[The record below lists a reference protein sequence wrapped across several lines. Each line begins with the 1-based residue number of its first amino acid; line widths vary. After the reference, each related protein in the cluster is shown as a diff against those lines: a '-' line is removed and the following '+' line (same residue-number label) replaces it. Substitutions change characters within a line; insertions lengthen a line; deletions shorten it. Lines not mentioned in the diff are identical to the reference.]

1 MKTAVKT
8 KKSSRKSLDDL
19 TSTLNPDAE
28 YAFGT
33 GLAIDAAKASSGIL
47 LNSMMQGLN
56 TMFTQGHQNADGNIF
71 NVPQEG
77 QIMAFGGETGWPPIR
92 GGGGDSTQV
101 RKPVYNPTKAPTYD
115 PSLLLPGNTK
125 FMTSPTDVNG
135 QAQLKQWGNDLP
147 PANGSPV
154 NLGTLFPQN
163 PPLTPSNKAVGVDNT
178 FYPSR
183 NQAQSKTPDTIH
195 SNSYAMGGEVKIK
208 PSHRGRFTAWAKEHN
223 MSVSDAASHVMSNKG
238 KYSKNVVK
246 MANFAK
252 NFAALGDSN
261 LQPMNDPQQQGQ
273 NVPVEVEGGEVAQ
286 TPNGQLGQFQGPS
299 HEDGGIPAN
308 LPQGT
313 KIYSDRLA
321 INGKTMQARKLSRE
335 RSIAKLNNMVDKN
348 PTDAL
353 NKNTYNRMKARA
365 DMEEQQDLMMQD
377 AASQIYQKT
386 PHLQDAGSGFQT
398 PMENQQEQY
407 QQQQGMGQVQP
418 AGVPRQFATG
428 TGTDGVPYDD
438 SNDLLNPLPIS
449 AVPGAK
455 KSTDMPYSSGD
466 KLGFLGNAISGALP
480 LATTMANRAG
490 DKPNINAFQNFGKN
504 AIAANDTGMGFLNVV
519 KDEALKNAGLNA
531 TAQRARNRNS
541 ATSVG
546 TSRALDLAT
555 SGQQDIS
562 ENNIYS
568 QYAQQMA
575 GMYNERS
582 KLSNQQDLYQDT
594 GAQTTDRENRMD
606 RDSYYTNLA
615 QNFGN
620 IGHVVQQT
628 GKEMNEHDYNNQVL
642 SIMPYLNKYGLGF
655 TYDENGHISGMS
667 KIKN

>member
-1 MKTAVKT
+1 MKTAIKT
-8 KKSSRKSLDDL
+8 KKSSRKSINDL
-19 TSTLNPDAE
+19 TSTISPDAE

-33 GLAIDAAKASSGIL
+33 GLAVNAAKASSGIL
-47 LNSMMQGLN
+47 LNSMIQGLD
-56 TMFTQGHQNADGNIF
+56 TIFSQGHQNADGNIF

-77 QIMAFGGETGWPPIR
+77 QIMATGGVI
-92 GGGGDSTQV
+92 GGDPVAT
-101 RKPVYNPTKAPTYD
+101 KPIILPKTTIDFSNPAANSMVDPTNQQGYLN
-115 PSLLLPGNTK
+115 SMAG
-125 FMTSPTDVNG
+125 
-135 QAQLKQWGNDLP
+135 QWGLPTFKGGNDIT
-147 PANGSPV
+147 GYRYD
-154 NLGTLFPQN
+154 
-163 PPLTPSNKAVGVDNT
+163 LTPLPDKSTHDPVTFQTTIPGYNQRVTPTPSAIKPSAGSN
-178 FYPSR
+178 F
-183 NQAQSKTPDTIH
+183 
-195 SNSYAMGGEVKIK
+195 AMGGTVQIK
-208 PSHRGRFTAWAKEHN
+208 SSHKGLFTKWAKDHG
-223 MSVSDAASHVMSNKG
+223 MSVVDAASHVMGNKG
-238 KYSKNVVK
+238 KYSKHVVK

-273 NVPVEVEGGEVAQ
+273 NIPVEVEGGEVAQ
-286 TPNGQLGQFQGPS
+286 TPNGQLGQFKGPS

-321 INGKTMQARKLSRE
+321 VDGKTMQARKLSRE

-348 PTDAL
+348 PTDIL
-353 NKNTYNRMKARA
+353 NKNTYNRMKTRA

-386 PHLQDAGSGFQT
+386 PHLQDAESGFQT
-398 PMENQQEQY
+398 PMGNQQEQY
-407 QQQQGMGQVQP
+407 QQQQGIGQVQP

-428 TGTDGVPYDD
+428 TGTGGVDPLVPYDD

-449 AVPGAK
+449 AAQGVK
-455 KSTDMPYSSGD
+455 KNTDMPYSSGD
-466 KLGFLGNAISGALP
+466 NLGFLGNAISGALP
-480 LATTMANRAG
+480 LATTIANRAG

-531 TAQRARNRNS
+531 TAQRERNRNS
-541 ATSVG
+541 STSVG

-555 SGQQDIS
+555 SGQEGIS

-575 GMYNERS
+575 GMYNEKS
-582 KLSNQQDLYQDT
+582 KLSNQQDLYTDT
-594 GAQTTDRENRMD
+594 GAQTAAKEDRMD

-667 KIKN
+667 KIK